1 MDGSEKQLECQIC
14 FEDFHADFAF
24 IPELDCSCTIIV
36 HEECWEQ
43 WSGLCLYC
51 RNRVCEVEEP
61 IDIATS
67 DNEGLYSSN
76 KVLLVYF
83 IWSLI
88 FIMYGTL
95 VYNYYMRDRTNQSPP

>member
-51 RNRVCEVEEP
+51 RNREYDDIPPITEEVRPP
-61 IDIATS
+61 INYKDAF
-67 DNEGLYSSN
+67 LMY
-76 KVLLVYF
+76 V
-83 IWSLI
+83 IWPLI
-88 FIMYGTL
+88 FLAYASLFYGYCT
-95 VYNYYMRDRTNQSPP
+95 RIPNQTQP

>member
-1 MDGSEKQLECQIC
+1 MDASEKQLECQIC

-51 RNRVCEVEEP
+51 RNREYEVEEP
-61 IDIATS
+61 IYIVTS
-67 DNEGLYSSN
+67 HNVIGYSN
-76 KVLLVYF
+76 KILIVYF
-83 IWSLI
+83 LWSLI

-95 VYNYYMRDRTNQSPP
+95 FYNYYTRDTTNQTQP